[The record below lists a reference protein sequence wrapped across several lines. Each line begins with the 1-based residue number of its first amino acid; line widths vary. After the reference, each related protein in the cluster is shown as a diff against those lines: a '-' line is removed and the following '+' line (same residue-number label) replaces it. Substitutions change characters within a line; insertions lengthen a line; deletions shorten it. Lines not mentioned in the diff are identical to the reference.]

1 MHRAILVLA
10 GLMGAFG
17 VVLAAAGAHVA
28 SGAGLESASAMLLF
42 HACAA
47 IAAVL
52 ALHNALLWRVLGVAA
67 AIGFVLGA
75 ALFAGDLSLRALAG
89 QRLFAMAAPAGGII
103 LIASWVAFA
112 AAALVRR
119 P

>member
-1 MHRAILVLA
+1 MEKTVLVLA
-10 GLMGAFG
+10 GLMGAAG
-17 VVLAAAGAHVA
+17 VVLAAAGAHGA

-52 ALHNALLWRVLGVAA
+52 ALRGALLWPPLGIAA
-67 AIGFVLGA
+67 AFGFVLGA
-75 ALFAGDLSLRALAG
+75 TLFAGDLSLRAFTG
-89 QRLFAMAAPAGGII
+89 QRLFAMAAPSGGTI
-103 LIASWVAFA
+103 LIVSWLAFA
-112 AAALVRR
+112 AAAAFRR